1 MDSLFALGLVLIIGL
16 SGGLLSR
23 RLGLPSITGYV
34 VVGLLMGPTV
44 LGIVNADAAA
54 NLNIVTSICLGVIAY
69 LIGTSLRTKT
79 LRTLGKSIAWIT
91 LLEAIGAFVAVAA
104 VLILVTERFMPGYPM
119 KETYIPFALVMAA
132 SASATA
138 PAAVLAIVR
147 EYRAKGPLTSTL
159 LAVVALDD
167 AVAVILFALAM
178 AVGGLLAGT
187 GIVGS
192 IATVALT
199 PLVEIVAA
207 IGIGCAVGFLAVY
220 FLRLV
225 RSREM
230 VLVLVLGAVFLC
242 YGVSNIVGVSG
253 IMANMA
259 LGFIVGN
266 RKDAGTMAVAVEDIE
281 SVLYT
286 LFFVVAGLH
295 FDTSTFATAAPLA
308 IIIVVVRCLGK
319 YAGTRLG
326 AWIGG
331 ADRQVGAYLGLALL
345 PQAGVSIGLILI
357 AAAEFPELA
366 GPMVSATLAS
376 VIINELITPPLARR
390 ALVKAGEAR
399 IEPAIEE
406 SGDMIVVN
414 PVPVQPAQTA
424 VQEST
429 ERQSVAR
436 RPIHVESIDPSVLEG
451 PWVRSQRARD
461 RARAKRRR

>member
-132 SASATA
+132 SAAATA

-147 EYRAKGPLTSTL
+147 ECRAKGPLTSTL

-207 IGIGCAVGFLAVY
+207 IGLGCALGFLAVY

-225 RSREM
+225 RSREIIHPSSC
-230 VLVLVLGAVFLC
+230 LHSFLRFK
-242 YGVSNIVGVSG
+242 SP
-253 IMANMA
+253 
-259 LGFIVGN
+259 
-266 RKDAGTMAVAVEDIE
+266 D
-281 SVLYT
+281 
-286 LFFVVAGLH
+286 
-295 FDTSTFATAAPLA
+295 
-308 IIIVVVRCLGK
+308 
-319 YAGTRLG
+319 
-326 AWIGG
+326 
-331 ADRQVGAYLGLALL
+331 
-345 PQAGVSIGLILI
+345 I
-357 AAAEFPELA
+357 AASH
-366 GPMVSATLAS
+366 VW
-376 VIINELITPPLARR
+376 IRITPNQHPTFCSPRLACALERTAHQRR
-390 ALVKAGEAR
+390 GDSLANNNRRGGRIHALY
-399 IEPAIEE
+399 
-406 SGDMIVVN
+406 
-414 PVPVQPAQTA
+414 
-424 VQEST
+424 
-429 ERQSVAR
+429 
-436 RPIHVESIDPSVLEG
+436 
-451 PWVRSQRARD
+451 
-461 RARAKRRR
+461 